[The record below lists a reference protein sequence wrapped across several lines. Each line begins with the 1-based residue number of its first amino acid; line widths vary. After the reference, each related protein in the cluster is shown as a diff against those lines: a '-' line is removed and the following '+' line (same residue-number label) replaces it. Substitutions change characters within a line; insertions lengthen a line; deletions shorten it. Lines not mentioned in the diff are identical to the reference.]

1 MCRADSIDKHLM
13 KKLKSIG
20 LQAVFL
26 GIESFDQKH
35 LDRYNKDT
43 TVLTNLKAII
53 TLYQLRIEFIISII
67 LADAFTTLRDMIP
80 QFYLLWKIQRR
91 YFFNQNCKLSINQKL
106 EIYRGSTLYEQYK
119 ALGLLY
125 KDDWYEG
132 YDYKLKFFTQ
142 LRLDLINLENRISN
156 LKNRLFKYT
165 RKVRELTQP
174 AFSRIFNLWLLKLF

>member
-1 MCRADSIDKHLM
+1 
-13 KKLKSIG
+13 
-20 LQAVFL
+20 
-26 GIESFDQKH
+26 

-43 TVLTNLKAII
+43 TVHQNLKAII

-67 LADAFTTLRDMIP
+67 LADAFTTLRDMIS
-80 QFYLLWKIQRR
+80 QFYMLWKIQRR

-132 YDYKLKFFTQ
+132 YDYKFKFFTQ
-142 LRLDLINLENRISN
+142 LRLDLINLENRISK
-156 LKNRLFKYT
+156 LKHRILKYT
-165 RKVRELTQP
+165 KKVREFTQP
-174 AFSRIFNLWLLKLF
+174 AFARIFNI